1 MRTSC
6 TNLSARNSCAS
17 CGSRKPWPG
26 SSTRSKPANLFA
38 IRATTMQTYK
48 APLRDMRFV
57 LHELHD
63 SASLSKLPGLEDM
76 GPDLF
81 DSVLEEAAKF
91 VEEVLLPLNMSGDE
105 EGCRLENGVV
115 RTPKGFREAYTQFRE
130 AGWTAVGGDPRFG
143 GQGLPESVG
152 KLFEEMMCA
161 ANVSFALYPGLSF
174 GAYRAISVHGA
185 KEQQE
190 LYLPKLVDGT
200 WSG

>member
-1 MRTSC
+1 
-6 TNLSARNSCAS
+6 
-17 CGSRKPWPG
+17 
-26 SSTRSKPANLFA
+26 
-38 IRATTMQTYK
+38 MQIYK

-63 SASLSKLPGLEDM
+63 SASLSKLPGLEEM
-76 GPDLF
+76 SPDLF

-115 RTPKGFREAYTQFRE
+115 YTPKGFREAYTRFRE
-130 AGWTAVGGDPRFG
+130 AGWTAVAGDPQFG

-152 KLFEEMMCA
+152 KLFEEMMCGS
-161 ANVSFALYPGLSF
+161 NVSFALYPGLSF
-174 GAYRAISVHGA
+174 GAYRAISVHGT

-200 WSG
+200 WSGTMCLTEAQCGTDLGMVRTRAVPQPRRQLPDQRQQDFHFRRRA